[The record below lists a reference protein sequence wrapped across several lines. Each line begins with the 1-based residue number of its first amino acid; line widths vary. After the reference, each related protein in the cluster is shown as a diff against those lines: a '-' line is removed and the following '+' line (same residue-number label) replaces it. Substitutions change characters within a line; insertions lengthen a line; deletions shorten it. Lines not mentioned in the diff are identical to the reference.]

1 MKGDEEDI
9 TAVEEYYGPA
19 TRWPPRSWFSLAAGP
34 TRLSLGLRDSA
45 QYNCG
50 CSRRRVEFRGL
61 FENTG

>member
-1 MKGDEEDI
+1 MTQSQYLIKRKLNILELGE
-9 TAVEEYYGPA
+9 T
-19 TRWPPRSWFSLAAGP
+19 LAAGP